1 MNIMKYIYV
10 ILICFASLNMKAQVG
25 INNTDPQQL
34 LHMSGT
40 TTNVRVEGLNE
51 TNNTENLGP
60 DSTTRVYVNGDGDLI
75 LGSPSDTV
83 ELLVDSE
90 NYLEDVENPT
100 NLVNQTGNAFGYTIG
115 GNPTDFAGDQFTLTR
130 NAILEV
136 NYSVT
141 WSVYKTSGSNGRIE
155 DPNARVVQ
163 TGLYFRTVTDPSD
176 AYDGPAVIY
185 DVDGVAINGGPWCID
200 VNASGTVC
208 QETGGMIALNGQFYV
223 NTHKGKGAYKN
234 FKNTGTD
241 YVKLGPGTYV
251 ALFAG
256 QLAVGNVS
264 GTGAVKMYL
273 GAGKDELQIIA
284 HYYE

>member
-1 MNIMKYIYV
+1 MDIMRCIFIIFIGIV
-10 ILICFASLNMKAQVG
+10 SFSLNAQVG
-25 INNTDPQQL
+25 INTTDPQQTV
-34 LHMSGT
+34 HVAGNT
-40 TTNVRVEGLNE
+40 ANVRVDGLNE
-51 TNNTENLGP
+51 TNNTANLGSN
-60 DSTTRVYVNGDGDLI
+60 STTRVYVNADGDLI
-75 LGSPSDTV
+75 LGSSSQTV

-90 NYLEDVENPT
+90 NYLEDVEDPT
-100 NLVNQTGNAFGYTIG
+100 SLVNQTGNAFGYEIA
-115 GNPTDFAGDQFTLTR
+115 GNPLDFAGDQFTLTK

-155 DPNARVVQ
+155 DSHARVVQ
-163 TGLYFRTVTDPSD
+163 TGLYFRTVTDPTD
-176 AYDGPAVIY
+176 PYDGPAVIN
-185 DVDGVAINGGPWCID
+185 DVDGVPINGGPWCID
-200 VNASGTVC
+200 VNASGTIC
-208 QETGGMIALNGQFYV
+208 QETGGLIALNGQFYV
-223 NTHKGKGAYKN
+223 NSHKGKGAYKN

-256 QLAVGNVS
+256 QLAVGDVS

>member
-1 MNIMKYIYV
+1 MKLYFV
-10 ILICFASLNMKAQVG
+10 IFIGIASLSLNAKVG
-25 INNTDPQQL
+25 INNTDPQQTV
-34 LHMSGT
+34 HVSGT
-40 TTNVRVEGLNE
+40 TANVRVDGLNE
-51 TNNTENLGP
+51 TNNTANLGS
-60 DSTTRVYVNGDGDLI
+60 DSTTRVYVNADGDLI
-75 LGSPSDTV
+75 LGSSSQTV

-90 NYLEDVENPT
+90 NYLDDVEDPT
-100 NLVNQTGNAFGYTIG
+100 SLVNQTGNAFGYEIAG
-115 GNPTDFAGDQFTLTR
+115 YPLDFAGDQFTLTK

-141 WSVYKTSGSNGRIE
+141 WSVYKTSGDNGRIA
-155 DPNARVVQ
+155 DTHGRVIQ

-176 AYDGPAVIY
+176 PYDGPAVIN
-185 DVDGVAINGGPWCID
+185 DVDGIPINGGPWCID

-208 QETGGMIALNGQFYV
+208 QETGGLIALNGQFYV
-223 NTHKGKGAYKN
+223 NSHKGKGAYKN
-234 FKNTGTD
+234 FKKTGTD

-256 QLAVGNVS
+256 QLAVGDVS

-273 GAGKDELQIIA
+273 GKGKDELQIIA